1 MKNTKAFKIFESE
14 FKNKNVTWFSD
25 EALNFLKETLP
36 SLTVKEQEDI
46 LYVILTVNFKK
57 GTNNIKK
64 LCRLI
69 SESYFTVPIVN
80 IFWNSINHIF
90 SFEVSSN
97 SENPITTFPH
107 FTTTELDNLY
117 SVIAKEM
124 DFTETVAVRK
134 LCRLITDDYLPIYL
148 VDRLRKQFN
157 FVKKHEKAEGKEDN
171 LFPLIAVSLSEE
183 NRDRYGNLIL
193 AFDKFYKDKLGV
205 KIGVLNL
212 LDTIE
217 TETKQL

>member
-14 FKNKNVTWFSD
+14 FKNRNVTWFSD

-36 SLTVKEQEDI
+36 FLTVKEQEDI

-97 SENPITTFPH
+97 SENSITTFPH
-107 FTTTELDNLY
+107 FLKGTVYKNLY
-117 SVIAKEM
+117 PLFLDKLLKGNKVELNILAALERFYKENCNMPLELLVMMSQIEQKNNYIKSVTQYTPTSISENDEEDWEDVFKSSIEV
-124 DFTETVAVRK
+124 T
-134 LCRLITDDYLPIYL
+134 
-148 VDRLRKQFN
+148 KQFDEIRTWMIN
-157 FVKKHEKAEGKEDN
+157 QSRK
-171 LFPLIAVSLSEE
+171 
-183 NRDRYGNLIL
+183 
-193 AFDKFYKDKLGV
+193 
-205 KIGVLNL
+205 
-212 LDTIE
+212 
-217 TETKQL
+217 TKGD

>member
-1 MKNTKAFKIFESE
+1 MKNTKAFKIFESD

-36 SLTVKEQEDI
+36 SLTIKEQEDI

-90 SFEVSSN
+90 SFEVSQN
-97 SENPITTFPH
+97 SKNSITTFPH
-107 FTTTELDNLY
+107 FLKDTVYKNLY
-117 SVIAKEM
+117 PLFLE
-124 DFTETVAVRK
+124 K
-134 LCRLITDDYLPIYL
+134 LL
-148 VDRLRKQFN
+148 K
-157 FVKKHEKAEGKEDN
+157 
-171 LFPLIAVSLSEE
+171 
-183 NRDRYGNLIL
+183 GNKVELNIL
-193 AFDKFYKDKLGV
+193 AAFEKFYKENCNMSLELLV
-205 KIGVLNL
+205 MMSKIEQKNNYIKSLTQYTPTSISENDEEDWEDVFKSS
-212 LDTIE
+212 IE
-217 TETKQL
+217 VTKQFDEIRTWMINQSRKTKGD